1 MPPLL
6 GIIAGMEAEAAAL
19 GSWRDD
25 PRIQVTI
32 SAGRPNRA
40 EQEAKTL
47 ADLGV
52 SVLLS
57 WGIAGGLDPR
67 LSPGT
72 LIIADGVVE
81 PGGRPFAFDDT
92 FITSCRAALAGDKT
106 SMKTDRG
113 RPVPAREPA
122 KLANSQLL
130 AGSETV
136 LCKPADKAALR
147 HRTGAVAVDMETHRV
162 AAIARNAGLPC
173 IAIRAIS
180 DPAGRKLPA
189 LVASA
194 LDENGRPRIKAV
206 LTGIASRP
214 WDLPAL
220 IRAGGDS
227 RAALRSLSDKA
238 GLLIP
243 ALLAGFDHRKTR
255 AE

>member
-19 GSWRDD
+19 GSWRGD
-25 PRIQVTI
+25 PRIQIAI
-32 SAGRPNRA
+32 SAGRPDRA
-40 EQEAKTL
+40 EQEAKRL
-47 ADLGV
+47 ADLGI
-52 SVLLS
+52 SALLS
-57 WGIAGGLDPR
+57 WGIAGGLDPQ
-67 LSPGT
+67 LLPGA

-81 PGGRPFAFDDT
+81 PGGRPFAFDDAL
-92 FITSCRAALAGDKT
+92 ITSCRAALAGDGIALP
-106 SMKTDRG
+106 TDRG
-113 RPVPAREPA
+113 RHDPAREPA

-136 LCKPADKAALR
+136 LCKPAEKAALR

-162 AAIARNAGLPC
+162 AAIARDAGLPC

-227 RAALRSLSDKA
+227 RAALRALSDKA

-243 ALLAGFDHRKTR
+243 ALLAGLDHRKAR